1 MSQPHPLSGHWQPN
15 PHLQHLYYGPDC
27 VSQHLLNA
35 LPSPTS
41 KAIIITGTTLAT
53 RTPLVQRLQTL
64 LATHYVT
71 TISSITQHTPS
82 HTIDDAIKTIL
93 TLHAQDPTIDTLIS
107 LGGGSP
113 IDAAKIL
120 ALRFFQATTSTLTH
134 LAIPTTLSAAETTP
148 AGSATQPD
156 GTKTGIRDAKMA
168 VHAIFYDP
176 AYTKYTPMD
185 LWLSTG
191 IRALDHAVEAMYHPT
206 ASEVP
211 WKILAIYAVG
221 ELFECLPKAKED
233 CDMSDDA
240 TTVRL
245 MLASFASS
253 GLKGEDLG
261 NGMGLSHSLGYALG
275 TLGLLEQLSILI
287 QGPQEFLHDFVAS
300 HWDHGALYAF
310 LHSQTLEHIA
320 RSGRASIEDLESQ
333 SGIPAD
339 KLARILG
346 LLRCRR
352 IIDEPEKGVYSLT
365 AVSEELVKDS
375 DSRACFEFQLFETR
389 IASAHLA
396 DALARKPNG
405 YADGVSAF
413 REGFGMEM
421 YDWHACHPDKGER
434 FRRAMRGVSRALD
447 PADSLIEGYI
457 QQHTPTTKT
466 KIVEI
471 GGRYGFAAISLVQKH
486 PELSFE
492 VRSDSQEFLDRGD
505 THVPS
510 SCRERIAFTHCQSV
524 FDSPPA
530 CDEHTVWLYVI
541 RNLLWNW
548 SDTDVVR
555 LLRSIK
561 QGAGASTRVLITDG
575 VSPVSGQFPLHEEIA
590 YRRRDVTTMSM
601 HNVKQ
606 RTQEEWVGV
615 FKQADPVV
623 RVETMFERSSHVYK
637 GLWEINLY
645 RVMED
650 GTHTQYRLAA
660 IESLL
665 PPHSEG
671 PVFHFHEMHD
681 EGFYVTKGTVRFH
694 SPGRADVDAK
704 AGDFII
710 VPIRL
715 PHRFSNPFDEEAV
728 FMNTATPGFFVR
740 YFEYLEYLIGEG
752 TVLTPEINKAALRRF
767 ATVPVSKEDVS
778 RLEMEGMRNESVTES
793 ETEGERY
800 VDMLVE
806 ERKGA

>member
-1 MSQPHPLSGHWQPN
+1 MSS
-15 PHLQHLYYGPDC
+15 
-27 VSQHLLNA
+27 S
-35 LPSPTS
+35 
-41 KAIIITGTTLAT
+41 IRELAT
-53 RTPLVQRLQTL
+53 Q
-64 LATHYVT
+64 
-71 TISSITQHTPS
+71 
-82 HTIDDAIKTIL
+82 
-93 TLHAQDPTIDTLIS
+93 
-107 LGGGSP
+107 
-113 IDAAKIL
+113 IL
-120 ALRFFQATTSTLTH
+120 ALCTKLEQTCNEAD
-134 LAIPTTLSAAETTP
+134 IPPPSLSADTRT
-148 AGSATQPD
+148 SFWSDSQLTAT
-156 GTKTGIRDAKMA
+156 
-168 VHAIFYDP
+168 
-176 AYTKYTPMD
+176 
-185 LWLSTG
+185 
-191 IRALDHAVEAMYHPT
+191 RAT
-206 ASEVP
+206 A
-211 WKILAIYAVG
+211 
-221 ELFECLPKAKED
+221 
-233 CDMSDDA
+233 
-240 TTVRL
+240 
-245 MLASFASS
+245 
-253 GLKGEDLG
+253 
-261 NGMGLSHSLGYALG
+261 
-275 TLGLLEQLSILI
+275 LGLLEQLSILI

-637 GLWEINLY
+637 GLWEFSFVN
-645 RVMED
+645 D
-650 GTHTQYRLAA
+650 GDST
-660 IESLL
+660 
-665 PPHSEG
+665 
-671 PVFHFHEMHD
+671 
-681 EGFYVTKGTVRFH
+681 
-694 SPGRADVDAK
+694 
-704 AGDFII
+704 
-710 VPIRL
+710 
-715 PHRFSNPFDEEAV
+715 
-728 FMNTATPGFFVR
+728 
-740 YFEYLEYLIGEG
+740 
-752 TVLTPEINKAALRRF
+752 
-767 ATVPVSKEDVS
+767 
-778 RLEMEGMRNESVTES
+778 
-793 ETEGERY
+793 
-800 VDMLVE
+800 
-806 ERKGA
+806 